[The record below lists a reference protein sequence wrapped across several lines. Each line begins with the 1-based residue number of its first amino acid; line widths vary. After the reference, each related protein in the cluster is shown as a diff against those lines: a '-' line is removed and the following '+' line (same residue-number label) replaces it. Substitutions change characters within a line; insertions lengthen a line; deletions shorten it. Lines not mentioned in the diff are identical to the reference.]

1 MPPYVIDVRGAEDSR
16 DVVHRAVQA
25 LAEGKL
31 VAFPTE
37 TSYGLAA
44 AARDAT
50 AVARLLEVT
59 GRTAD
64 EPPPLAVKGAEQ
76 ACDYVPHMTPL
87 ARRLVRRCWPG
98 PITLILEDDHPDS
111 LLRRLPESV
120 REAVLSEGMLALRV
134 PAHPLVHDVLH
145 MVAGPIVLAGARRAG
160 GEPSL
165 TSDDVIAA
173 LGNDAQLVLDDG
185 PSRYGQPSSVV
196 KVVGNH
202 LEIVRTGVVA
212 EPTLKRLASL
222 VILFVCTGNTCRS
235 PMAEAICRKLV
246 ADKLGCDP
254 AMLEERGVL
263 VLSAG
268 IAAMPGSRAAPEAA
282 NVVQDLGL
290 TLEEHESQPL
300 TEQLLHQADWV
311 FTMTR
316 AHRQAIVA
324 QWPSEAD
331 RVHLLRIDQSDV
343 SDPIG
348 GPVEVYRRCAEQIR
362 EELSRRVEEMDI
374 V

>member
-1 MPPYVIDVRGAEDSR
+1 MPPYVIDVRSADDSR

-25 LAEGKL
+25 RAEGKL

-37 TSYGLAA
+37 TAYGLAA
-44 AARDAT
+44 AARDEA

-59 GRTAD
+59 GRPAD
-64 EPPPLAVKGAEQ
+64 EPPPLAIKGADQ
-76 ACDYVPHMTPL
+76 ARDYIPHMSPL
-87 ARRLVRRCWPG
+87 ARRMVRRCWPG

-111 LLRRLPESV
+111 LIKRLPESV
-120 REAVLSEGMLALRV
+120 RATVLAERMLALRV

-165 TSDDVIAA
+165 SGDDVLAA

-185 PSRYGQPSSVV
+185 PSRYGQRSSVV
-196 KVVGNH
+196 KIVGNQM
-202 LEIVRTGVVA
+202 EIVRTGVVA

-222 VILFVCTGNTCRS
+222 MIMFVCTGNTCRS

-254 AMLEERGVL
+254 ATLDEHGVL

-268 IAAMPGSRAAPEAA
+268 ISAMPGGRAAPEAA
-282 NVVQDLGL
+282 NVVKEWGL

-300 TEQLLHQADWV
+300 TEQLLHQADLV

-331 RVHLLRIDQSDV
+331 RVHLLRIDQSDI

-348 GPVEVYRRCAEQIR
+348 GPIEVYRRCAEQIR
-362 EELSRRVEEMDI
+362 EELTRRIEEMDI
-374 V
+374 L